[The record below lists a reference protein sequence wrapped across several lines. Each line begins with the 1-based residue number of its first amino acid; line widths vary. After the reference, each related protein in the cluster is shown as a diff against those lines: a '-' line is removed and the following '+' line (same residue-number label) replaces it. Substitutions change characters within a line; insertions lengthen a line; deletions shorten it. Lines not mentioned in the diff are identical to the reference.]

1 MHIALSTLID
11 VVQATSHTLSD
22 RADLDTTITTRI
34 TTDSRDLQ
42 AGDVFLALR
51 GETFDG
57 HRFVAGAIAAGAI
70 VAIVDHPLEPTETGE
85 RLPQIVVKN
94 TLAAYQAIARWW
106 RDTLG
111 TTTIGITGS
120 VGKTTTK
127 ELIAAVLS
135 RDGLVLK
142 TQKNYNNEIGVPK
155 TLLDLTPAHKYAVVE
170 MAMRGEGQIA
180 ELARIARPDVA
191 VIVNVGTAHIGL
203 LGSREAIARAKCEL
217 LAELPETSTAV
228 LNADNDL
235 LMSTAAT
242 VWSGAQVTYGF
253 EAGDLRGQV
262 NGEQLTV
269 SNPISSPISHP
280 ISSPI
285 SQTLPLPLPGQHNA
299 SNYLAAIAVAS
310 VLGLDTADLA
320 QGISIELPDGRAK
333 RVTLTKDVMLLDETY
348 NAGLESMLA
357 AIDLLA
363 QTPGSR
369 RIAVLGTMKELGDR
383 SLEFHRQVGQAVAD
397 HGFDAVLI
405 VAEPAAAAAMMEAIV
420 TTTIPCVIET
430 EETDAARSRVTEK
443 LIAMLQPGDRVLLK
457 ASHSVALD
465 RIVAALVERLGTI

>member
-1 MHIALSTLID
+1 MQIALSTLID
-11 VVQATSHTLSD
+11 VVQATSHTLAD
-22 RADLDTTITTRI
+22 HADLETPIATRI
-34 TTDSRDLQ
+34 TTDSRELQ
-42 AGDVFLALR
+42 AGDVFVALR

-57 HRFVAGAIAAGAI
+57 HRFVEGAIAAGAI
-70 VAIVDHPLEPTETGE
+70 VAIVDQQIEPATPGET
-85 RLPQIVVKN
+85 LPQIVVKN
-94 TLAAYQAIARWW
+94 TLMAYQAIARWW

-127 ELIAAVLS
+127 ELIAAVLGH
-135 RDGLVLK
+135 DGLVLK

-155 TLLDLTPAHKYAVVE
+155 TLLDLTPDHKYAVVE

-228 LNADNDL
+228 LNADNAL

-242 VWSGAQVTYGF
+242 VWSGTTVTYGF
-253 EAGDLRGQV
+253 EAGDFRGQV
-262 NGEQLTV
+262 NGSQLTIAD
-269 SNPISSPISHP
+269 PIA
-280 ISSPI
+280 
-285 SQTLPLPLPGQHNA
+285 QTLPLPLPGQHNA

-310 VLGLDTADLA
+310 VLGLDTAWLTQGLRVDLP
-320 QGISIELPDGRAK
+320 EGRAK
-333 RVTLTKDVMLLDETY
+333 RIALANDITLLDETY

-363 QTPGSR
+363 ETPGSR

-383 SLEFHRQVGQAVAD
+383 GEEFHRQVGQAVVD
-397 HGFDAVLI
+397 RGIDAVFV
-405 VAEPAAAAAMMEAIV
+405 VAEPDAAAALTAVIV
-420 TTTIPCVIET
+420 TTMIPYVVET

-443 LIAMLQPGDRVLLK
+443 LVEMLQPGDRVLLK
-457 ASHSVALD
+457 ASHSVAID
-465 RIVAALVERLGTI
+465 QIVAALVDRLGLAEGSISG

>member
-1 MHIALSTLID
+1 MQIALSTLID
-11 VVQATSHTLSD
+11 VVQATSHTLTD
-22 RADLDTTITTRI
+22 RADLETLLTTRI
-34 TTDSRDLQ
+34 TTDSRELQ
-42 AGDVFLALR
+42 AGDVFVALR

-57 HRFVAGAIAAGAI
+57 HRFVEGAIAAGAI
-70 VAIVDHPLEPTETGE
+70 VAIVDHPVDPTASGDP
-85 RLPQIVVKN
+85 LPQLVVKN

-135 RDGLVLK
+135 HDGLVLK

-155 TLLDLTPAHKYAVVE
+155 TLLDLTPDHKYAVVE

-180 ELARIARPDVA
+180 ELARIARPDIG

-228 LNADNDL
+228 LNADNAL

-242 VWSGAQVTYGF
+242 VWSGATVTYGF

-262 NGEQLTV
+262 TGEQLMV
-269 SNPISSPISHP
+269 SDPIA
-280 ISSPI
+280 
-285 SQTLPLPLPGQHNA
+285 QTLPLPLPGQHNA

-310 VLGLDTADLA
+310 VLGLDLTELA
-320 QGISIELPDGRAK
+320 QGIRVDLPDGRAK
-333 RVTLTKDVMLLDETY
+333 RIALTNDIMLLDETY

-363 QTPGSR
+363 ATPGTR
-369 RIAVLGTMKELGDR
+369 RIAVLGTMKELGDQT
-383 SLEFHRQVGQAVAD
+383 LEFHRQVGQAVAD
-397 HGFDAVLI
+397 RGFDAVLI
-405 VAEPAAAAAMMEAIV
+405 VAEPDAAAALTAAIDPAV
-420 TTTIPCVIET
+420 IPCVVET

-465 RIVAALVERLGTI
+465 QIVAVLVDRLGLA

>member
-1 MHIALSTLID
+1 MQITLATLID
-11 VVQATSHTLSD
+11 VVQATSHSLTVRTPKTQDTNLSETL
-22 RADLDTTITTRI
+22 TTRI

-42 AGDVFLALR
+42 RGDVFVALR

-57 HRFVAGAIAAGAI
+57 HRFVAEAIAAGAI
-70 VAIVDHPLEPTETGE
+70 VAIVDHPVAPTESGE
-85 RLPQIVVKN
+85 PLPQIVVEN
-94 TLAAYQAIARWW
+94 TLTAYQAIARWW
-106 RDTLG
+106 RDTLR

-127 ELIAAVLS
+127 ELIAAVLGHE
-135 RDGLVLK
+135 GLVLK

-155 TLLDLTPAHKYAVVE
+155 TLLELTPDHKYAVVE

-217 LAELPETSTAV
+217 LAELPLTSTAV

-235 LMSTAAT
+235 LMATAAT

-253 EAGDLRGQV
+253 KAGDLRGQCQ
-262 NGEQLTV
+262 GTQMTV
-269 SNPISSPISHP
+269 CQDGSER
-280 ISSPI
+280 
-285 SQTLPLPLPGQHNA
+285 TLPLPLPGEHNA

-310 VLGLDTADLA
+310 VLGLDTAWLD
-320 QGISIELPDGRAK
+320 QGFNLELPDGRAK
-333 RVTLTKDVMLLDETY
+333 RIALAEDVVLLDETY

-383 SLEFHRQVGQAVAD
+383 TQEFHQQVGQAVVD
-397 HGFDAVLI
+397 RGFDAVFV
-405 VAEPAAAAAMMEAIV
+405 VAEPDAAAALTAAIAP
-420 TTTIPCVIET
+420 TPIPCMVET
-430 EETDAARSRVTEK
+430 EETDAARSRVAEK
-443 LIAMLQPGDRVLLK
+443 LIAMLQPGDRILLK

-465 RIVAALVERLGTI
+465 RIVTTVTNAWGRA